1 MVPCGG
7 STKKNA
13 EGLDRADRR
22 GRKSREGTGVG
33 IHPFI
38 EANDGRQVPLGDHR
52 RHGRPEVEQ
61 SRGNREKA
69 GWLKSTA
76 NASSRGH
83 CSAAL

>member
-38 EANDGRQVPLGDHR
+38 EANDGRQVPLGITGAMGGR
-52 RHGRPEVEQ
+52 RWNSPEATGRKQ
-61 SRGNREKA
+61 DG
-69 GWLKSTA
+69 
-76 NASSRGH
+76 
-83 CSAAL
+83 